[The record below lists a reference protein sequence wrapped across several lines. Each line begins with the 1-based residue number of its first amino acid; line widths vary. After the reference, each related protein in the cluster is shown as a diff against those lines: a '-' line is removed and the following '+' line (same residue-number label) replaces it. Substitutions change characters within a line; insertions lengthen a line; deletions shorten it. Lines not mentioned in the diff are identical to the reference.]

1 MRSWCSGCQGFGPA
15 QGSRRLM
22 TRPQCRLTGAE
33 LIVFAIKQQR
43 DFRDAAQRPRGR
55 GAAPGGVVVKGAGRA
70 ERFSAS
76 LQGPRCAVR
85 RGP

>member
-1 MRSWCSGCQGFGPA
+1 MRSWRSGCQGFGPA
-15 QGSRRLM
+15 RVPPPDDEL
-22 TRPQCRLTGAE
+22 QCRLTGAE

-43 DFRDAAQRPRGR
+43 DFRDAAQRPRG
-55 GAAPGGVVVKGAGRA
+55 AAPGGAVVKGAGRA

-76 LQGPRCAVR
+76 LQGPRRAVR